1 MRTVKLSS
9 QYEETSGSLLHK
21 SLVADH
27 PRLRERLAAL
37 ALIADGLSAK
47 AVAHRLGRH
56 RGTVESW
63 VECFNARGLDGLQPA
78 FRGRPRP
85 LLSAE
90 ELAELRRTVAQ
101 PPRKVGLKTG
111 TWTGK
116 GIVAFIKRRF
126 GKTISAA
133 TARRYLHRLG
143 FRRKWPRKRFVKANP
158 AAQQAFARA
167 LQHREQ
173 HRAPGRV
180 TVYMDQGQIWQDA

>member
-1 MRTVKLSS
+1 MVPFGTRPTANQEGSCMRTVKLSP
-9 QYEETSGSLLHK
+9 QYEETSGSLLRK

-27 PRLRERLAAL
+27 PRVRERLATL
-37 ALIADGLSAK
+37 ALIADGVSAK
-47 AVAHRLGRH
+47 AVARRLGRH

-116 GIVAFIKRRF
+116 GVVAFIKRRF
-126 GKTISAA
+126 GQTISAA

-143 FRRKWPRKRFVKANP
+143 FRRKRARKRFLKTNP
-158 AAQQAFARA
+158 MGQQAF
-167 LQHREQ
+167 
-173 HRAPGRV
+173 
-180 TVYMDQGQIWQDA
+180 

>member
-1 MRTVKLSS
+1 MRTVKLSP
-9 QYEETSGSLLHK
+9 QYEETSGSLLRK
-21 SLVADH
+21 SLFADH

-37 ALIADGLSAK
+37 ALIADGVSAK
-47 AVAHRLGRH
+47 AVARRLGRH

-116 GIVAFIKRRF
+116 GVVAFIKRRF
-126 GKTISAA
+126 GQTISAA

-143 FRRKWPRKRFVKANP
+143 FRRKRFVKANP
-158 AAQQAFARA
+158 MAQQAFAQA

-173 HRAPGRV
+173 HRALGSV

>member
-1 MRTVKLSS
+1 MRTVKLFP
-9 QYEETSGSLLHK
+9 QDEETSGALRRK

-27 PRLRERLAAL
+27 PRVRERLAAL
-37 ALIADGLSAK
+37 ALIADGVSAK

-85 LLSAE
+85 LLSTE

-116 GIVAFIKRRF
+116 GVVAFIKRRF
-126 GKTISAA
+126 GQTISAA
-133 TARRYLHRLG
+133 TARRSLHRLG
-143 FRRKWPRKRFVKANP
+143 FRRKRPRQRLVNANP

-167 LQHREQ
+167 LPPREP

-180 TVYMDQGQIWQDA
+180 TVSMDHGQIWQEA